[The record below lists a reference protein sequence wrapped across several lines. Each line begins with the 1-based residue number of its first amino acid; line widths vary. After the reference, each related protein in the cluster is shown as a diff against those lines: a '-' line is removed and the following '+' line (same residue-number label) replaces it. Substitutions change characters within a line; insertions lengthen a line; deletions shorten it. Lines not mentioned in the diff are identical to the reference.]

1 MSLSLNDGFGAADF
15 EGPGELKAPGEQA
28 NDGGTGG
35 GGTDGGA
42 TDGDAS
48 GDEADTCPATA
59 CDGAARCRALGSTSV
74 AIPYD
79 G

>member
-15 EGPGELKAPGEQA
+15 EGPGELKAPEEQA
-28 NDGGTGG
+28 NDGGTEEQANNGG
-35 GGTDGGA
+35 

-59 CDGAARCRALGSTSV
+59 CDGAARCPALGSTSV
-74 AIPYD
+74 AILYD

>member
-15 EGPGELKAPGEQA
+15 EGPGELKAPEEQA
-28 NDGGTGG
+28 ND

-59 CDGAARCRALGSTSV
+59 CDGAARCPALGSTSV
-74 AIPYD
+74 AILYD